1 MTDRTKELFL
11 PRLLMSLISL
21 TIVGLGLVTIV
32 TGHYFGST
40 SKLGGAEVSLDG
52 SAATAMGVSTLLF
65 GLFPLALWFRTR
77 RPAIGWVVACF
88 VAAGVAFYVSLRL
101 HRV

>member
-11 PRLLMSLISL
+11 PRLLVSLISL
-21 TIVGLGLVTIV
+21 TIVGLGLMSIV
-32 TGHYFGST
+32 TAQYSGST

-52 SAATAMGVSTLLF
+52 PAATAMGVSTLLF
-65 GLFPLALWFRTR
+65 GLFPLALWFNTK
-77 RPAIGWVVACF
+77 RPAIAWVVACF
-88 VAAGVAFYVSLRL
+88 VAAGVAFYVSIRL